1 MRFSS
6 LRRVVSGAVLAV
18 ALGVLLSSSALA
30 QYRDYQDDRYG
41 RDDRS
46 GQYGTQGRWSRDR
59 VRDYALKLGYHQG
72 YSLVRDAL
80 QNGGRRSVRDIPG
93 YRDDGNGYL
102 SWMGYFNDY
111 RSAYRRGFE
120 MAYDDFTR
128 NRPRRYNR
136 EDVERVLGGNL
147 KDTYNDDRY
156 SRDDWTNGG
165 RDDRGRDWNRDR
177 DRNGRNDRYDR
188 NEMYRM
194 AQEAG
199 YRDGLRQGQDD
210 ASRRRSS
217 SYDRD
222 SRYRDALSGYRSEYG
237 DRDSYRQAYR
247 EGFRRGYEEGYRNRR
262 Y

>member
-1 MRFSS
+1 
-6 LRRVVSGAVLAV
+6 
-18 ALGVLLSSSALA
+18 
-30 QYRDYQDDRYG
+30 
-41 RDDRS
+41 
-46 GQYGTQGRWSRDR
+46 
-59 VRDYALKLGYHQG
+59 
-72 YSLVRDAL
+72 
-80 QNGGRRSVRDIPG
+80 
-93 YRDDGNGYL
+93 
-102 SWMGYFNDY
+102 
-111 RSAYRRGFE
+111 
-120 MAYDDFTR
+120 MAYEDFTR

-147 KDTYNDDRY
+147 KDVYNDDRY
-156 SRDDWTNGG
+156 DRDDWNDRRDNRGG
-165 RDDRGRDWNRDR
+165 SWDR

-199 YRDGLRQGQDD
+199 YRDGLRLGQDD

-222 SRYRDALSGYRSEYG
+222 SRYRDAMSGYRSEYG
-237 DRDSYRQAYR
+237 DRDAYRQAYR